1 MAERRRRWLRWV
13 LLSPLLLAL
22 LLVVWGLLDATG
34 GVGAQAIY
42 NHRWAA
48 PDGGERGGY
57 LIRPDQ
63 ARRFVSQPATGN
75 PAPARP
81 SADGSWPAVLLIH
94 EWWGLNLETRAMAE
108 QLAADGYTV
117 LAPDA
122 LRGRASVSVPGAL
135 MQLLLVPREQIRQDM
150 DAALAELRSLEGVD
164 PDRVAVLGFC
174 FGGTQ
179 AMQLG
184 SRHADLDATVILY
197 GGSPFTEAEQI
208 GALGAGGPV
217 FGVYG
222 AEDASI
228 PLEDVRRFEE
238 LLAEAERPATIRVYD
253 GVGHA
258 FVNPESIRE
267 GGTAAMAWDDVRR
280 FLSNEL

>member
-1 MAERRRRWLRWV
+1 MAQRTRRWLRWV
-13 LLSPLLLAL
+13 LLSPLVLAA

-42 NHRWAA
+42 NHRWTA
-48 PDGGERGGY
+48 PDGSELGGY
-57 LIRPDQ
+57 LIRPAQ
-63 ARRFVSQPATGN
+63 ARRFVTEPATGN
-75 PAPARP
+75 RAPARP
-81 SADGSWPAVLLIH
+81 GPDGTLPAVLMIH

-108 QLAADGYTV
+108 QLAADGYVV

-122 LRGRASVSVPGAL
+122 LGGRASVSVPGAL
-135 MQLLLVPREQIRQDM
+135 MQLLLVPRDRIIRDV
-150 DAALAELRSLEGVD
+150 DAALAHLRTLEGVD
-164 PDRVAVLGFC
+164 PERVAVLGFC

-184 SRHADLDATVILY
+184 SRNPDLNASVILY
-197 GGSPFTEAEQI
+197 GGNPFNEPEQI

-228 PLEDVRRFEE
+228 PLGRVRRFEE
-238 LLAEAERPATIRVYD
+238 LLAEAGRPAMIRVYE

-267 GGTAAMAWDDVRR
+267 GGTAARAWDDVRR